1 MSEYIP
7 AVCGIESK
15 LWLRFSST
23 LSILMTSSFQNWHR
37 NHRFKTYTARI
48 TCACGLHQK
57 NRCENGLPKKMST
70 TKLKINSKGASLNDK
85 IHSSS
90 YDSAFMGY
98 ERMNLFMESNNSTP
112 VAYLIWFWDNDFQTW
127 NVKQTSFTF

>member
-7 AVCGIESK
+7 VVCGIESK

-90 YDSAFMGY
+90 YNSTFMGY
-98 ERMNLFMESNNSTP
+98 ERMNLFVESNNCPLHILSNFEIMISKP
-112 VAYLIWFWDNDFQTW
+112 EM
-127 NVKQTSFTF
+127 

>member
-1 MSEYIP
+1 MAKILLNTIYSNDFI
-7 AVCGIESK
+7 ISK
-15 LWLRFSST
+15 LASKS
-23 LSILMTSSFQNWHR
+23 QVQ
-37 NHRFKTYTARI
+37 TYTARI

-90 YDSAFMGY
+90 YNSAFMGY
-98 ERMNLFMESNNSTP
+98 ERMNLFVQSNNCPLHILSNFEIMISKP
-112 VAYLIWFWDNDFQTW
+112 EM
-127 NVKQTSFTF
+127 

>member
-85 IHSSS
+85 IYILAHIIVHLWV
-90 YDSAFMGY
+90 MKGW
-98 ERMNLFMESNNSTP
+98 
-112 VAYLIWFWDNDFQTW
+112 AYLWSQTILRPLHILS
-127 NVKQTSFTF
+127 NFEIMITKPEM